1 MDPKIELSAIT
12 TKWPNLTFLKD
23 IVNGKDVNYL
33 FNGYTALWLTIND
46 YSYRKQYINQSP
58 PIRNIVSCL
67 LKLGADPNIVC
78 KNGETPLIR
87 AVEVGHCHRY
97 CYEMTKKWNC
107 GCMDKSM
114 FVLDVL
120 YHYNA
125 NPNVRTRKGLPLLFR
140 AIKTNCRNFIK
151 IFKDRLDFNITF
163 RGVTPLHYC
172 VIACEYKN
180 HRCYM
185 MPKLIELGA
194 NPFQISKHGYCP
206 YTTGNCHGLWYNSKK
221 YSQGIKPFIDELL
234 LRYQEE
240 HKKVFNE
247 VLLELQ
253 YIPGGPGFK
262 LLQEHFYETSKILF
276 K

>member
-23 IVNGKDVNYL
+23 IVNGQDVNYL

-46 YSYRKQYINQSP
+46 FSYRKQYINQSP

-87 AVEVGHCHRY
+87 AVEVGLHSR
-97 CYEMTKKWNC
+97 
-107 GCMDKSM
+107 GCSSCRPCFDIAT
-114 FVLDVL
+114 FVLNIL

-125 NPNVRTRKGLPLLFR
+125 NPNVRTRKGVPLLFR
-140 AIKTNCRNFIK
+140 IIKTNCIHTIE
-151 IFKDRLDFNITF
+151 IFKDKLDFNVTF

-185 MPKLIELGA
+185 MPKLIELGC

-206 YTTGNCHGLWYNSKK
+206 YTADNCHGLWYNSKR

-262 LLQEHFYETSKILF
+262 SLQEHFYETSKMLSI
-276 K
+276 